1 MCKRDDE
8 EILLELSDL
17 FVLFH
22 YRWKHIVLSFPLS
35 NTHFLDRLWI
45 AKYFISFHC
54 LALIA
59 HHVAFYLCLVLSL
72 PWFDNSCHIFAY
84 SPFRMLWMLFFIL
97 LLHLSCHSYLFSA
110 HEDIMLDWGVDPAD
124 SLDSERLCYL
134 INYFLLFLIIKNIKF
149 FHITILIRLINR
161 LYIQSYT
168 LRIIWI
174 LAVVAIEIADSLSH
188 AVISLPLIYKSLNL
202 VEVHKTD
209 EVYVSIS
216 LSI

>member
-8 EILLELSDL
+8 EILLELGDL

-22 YRWKHIVLSFPLS
+22 YSWKHIVLYFSLS

-59 HHVAFYLCLVLSL
+59 HHIAFNLRLVLSL
-72 PWFDNSCHIFAY
+72 PWFDHSCHIFAY
-84 SPFRMLWMLFFIL
+84 SPFRMLGMLFFIL

-110 HEDIMLDWGVDPAD
+110 HEDIMLDWGVYPAYP
-124 SLDSERLCYL
+124 LNPEWLRNL
-134 INYFLLFLIIKNIKF
+134 INDFLLFLIIKDIKF
-149 FHITILIRLINR
+149 LHITILIRLINR
-161 LYIQSYT
+161 LNIQSYA
-168 LRIIWI
+168 LRVVWI

-209 EVYVSIS
+209 KVYMTIS